1 MTVIQPMKEAVTKH
15 SGKLLRLRSQGGLLC
30 GWRGGETV
38 YPQARGMF
46 GKLRQQHPQVLSIS
60 ANKCHPASLDHRSI
74 EVTVHEVL
82 CTVQGT
88 EFCQGN
94 LSSSYKILCQL
105 ISLEPK
111 HSPRHVLET

>member
-1 MTVIQPMKEAVTKH
+1 MWLA
-15 SGKLLRLRSQGGLLC
+15 
-30 GWRGGETV
+30 WRGNGLPT
-38 YPQARGMF
+38 
-46 GKLRQQHPQVLSIS
+46 GKRDVWKTEAAAPPVLSIS